1 LGQPRRTLCG
11 QQRAAALQLLKE
23 NIPYLVRIQR
33 LAAIGAA
40 LSARPDAPPLS
51 PSGLRALL
59 KHPLVS
65 GDNVRSHE
73 DPYDDVYV
81 EEVAFHGGPRLVMQ
95 GLTSRSAHT
104 LRILL
109 SAIFSPVSLGL
120 PRPYVQQARTLVQ
133 AVLTL
138 SNAICVAAGLR
149 SGTAAPRL
157 RRREPFVPGREQ
169 LAELRDKVTFT
180 SAELAEL
187 LPARSL
193 QAVNGWIVGAG
204 DHQMAMDAG
213 SDDALILTPLLRH
226 GSDVI
231 GANPGELA
239 PALRRHRI
247 VLAMDHGCP
256 GAVGERRDRL
266 RPPRHPHR
274 PPHALQPPPLP
285 LPHRS
290 APAAQP
296 LPPNGPAKSLA
307 KPSPGSCPTTSSPT
321 TATGSATSAVC
332 ASSCTSS
339 KNSAWPSSKPTH
351 AGTTNNAKA
360 GPPIPGKP
368 AHNTVDAARLT
379 CGQPPDQPAN
389 NQLKP
394 KREDLTTWFQVTGLI
409 AGSGGR
415 ALIICPRVVRGI
427 GPERD
432 PRARWARA

>member
-1 LGQPRRTLCG
+1 MKLDGRPWANLDG
-11 QQRAAALQLLKE
+11 PSVVSSAAALQLLKE

-231 GANPGELA
+231 VANPGELA
-239 PALRRHRI
+239 PALRHHRI
-247 VLAMDHGCP
+247 VLAMDHGCR

-274 PPHALQPPPLP
+274 PHHALQPPPLP

-290 APAAQP
+290 APAARPYHQMDP
-296 LPPNGPAKSLA
+296 QSRWQNRHPVPVRRPAR
-307 KPSPGSCPTTSSPT
+307 
-321 TATGSATSAVC
+321 
-332 ASSCTSS
+332 
-339 KNSAWPSSKPTH
+339 
-351 AGTTNNAKA
+351 
-360 GPPIPGKP
+360 
-368 AHNTVDAARLT
+368 RL
-379 CGQPPDQPAN
+379 QRLVRQPAPSAPAPAPARRT
-389 NQLKP
+389 QPGHRRSRPTLEQQTTP
-394 KREDLTTWFQVTGLI
+394 KR
-409 AGSGGR
+409 ARRYR
-415 ALIICPRVVRGI
+415 ANQHITPWTLP
-427 GPERD
+427 
-432 PRARWARA
+432 A